1 MSPRRI
7 AKLLAGVGAIA
18 LALLLAVTAVV
29 VRHRAAGSKL
39 AVAVTGVIPGALLHA
54 HNFHWTQIKGSQNK
68 WVLQAKD
75 ATYSDDKT
83 SIVLIEPQLSMVAQ
97 DGQRVE
103 LTANLAKLKLNGNH
117 ITRANLSGGLVMH
130 YGNFVLT
137 TAEASFMPDGDRLEA
152 DGPVKI
158 ESPDLIVTGIGLSG
172 HPNTQSFELH
182 KQVNTLITPRQ
193 KIDKTKVS

>member
-39 AVAVTGVIPGALLHA
+39 AVAVTGVIPGTLLHA

-75 ATYSDDKT
+75 ATYSNDKT

-103 LTANLAKLKLNGNH
+103 LTANLAKLKLSGNH
-117 ITRANLSGGLVMH
+117 ITQANLSGGLVMH

>member
-75 ATYSDDKT
+75 ATYSNDKT

-97 DGQRVE
+97 DGQRIE
-103 LTANLAKLKLNGNH
+103 LTANLAKLKLSGNH
-117 ITRANLSGGLVMH
+117 ITQANLSGGLVMH

>member
-1 MSPRRI
+1 LSPRRI
-7 AKLLAGVGAIA
+7 ARLLAGVGAIA
-18 LALLLAVTAVV
+18 LVLLLAVTVVV

-75 ATYSDDKT
+75 ATYSNDKT

-103 LTANLAKLKLNGNH
+103 LTANLAKLKLSGNH
-117 ITRANLSGGLVMH
+117 ITQANLSGGLVMH

-182 KQVNTLITPRQ
+182 KQVTTVITPRQ
-193 KIDKTKVS
+193 KVDKTKVS